1 MAHTFQPVKRVPLYL
16 KVYKAI
22 EADILSHRLP
32 EDTTLPTET
41 ELSEQLGVTRSSVRE
56 GIRLLEQAGLVGRGA
71 GKRLVVKRPQAGDV
85 AAAASKSLVHGG
97 VTFREVWQALST
109 LYPRAAALAAESFEP
124 SHVDDLRA
132 SVAGLDA
139 LAPSDHDA
147 IVGAAFG
154 FFQTLAVGLNNRVLL
169 TMLQSLNLLIEASL
183 ARVIAKTPAAKKR
196 IFEAQTQILNAI
208 EAQDCGLAEQWMA
221 RHIDDLKRGY
231 EVAGIDLTEPVDH

>member
-1 MAHTFQPVKRVPLYL
+1 MSHTFQPVKRVPLYL
-16 KVYKAI
+16 KVYEAI
-22 EADILSHRLP
+22 EADILTNRLP

-97 VTFREVWQALST
+97 VTFQEVWQALLT
-109 LYPRAAALAAESFEP
+109 LYPSAAALAAEVFKPQHAE
-124 SHVDDLRA
+124 DLEA
-132 SVAGLDA
+132 VVARLGALDT
-139 LAPSDHDA
+139 SDHDA
-147 IVGAAFG
+147 IVGSAFD
-154 FFQTLAVGLNNRVLL
+154 FFQTLAAGLDNRVLL
-169 TMLQSLNLLIEASL
+169 TMLQSLNLLIQASL

-196 IFEAQTQILNAI
+196 IFDAQTEMLNAI
-208 EAQDCGLAEQWMA
+208 KAHDRERARKWMI

-231 EVAGIDLTEPVDH
+231 EVAGIDLSEPVD